1 MMTVNSFTDK
11 KQMRKEKIM
20 RNGKRTPAGIFFLLL
35 LTLFIY
41 PVSVSAATPGLSA
54 SAVVSKAAQKISST
68 SGIRAKFKAV
78 SGGRSVSGTLLAS
91 ANRFSMVVA
100 GAPSSWYNGKDL
112 WTYNPS
118 TGEATVMK
126 PTPQDLAEVNPLN
139 YIRRGATSFNA
150 AFAKTQ
156 PTGRYVVELTPKS
169 NKEGV
174 KKVTLTVSRSSLLPE
189 KVTVTTPDGRSA
201 TVTISSIETNMRIG
215 LGNYEF
221 PRQKYPKAEIVDLR

>member
-1 MMTVNSFTDK
+1 MMIKDK
-11 KQMRKEKIM
+11 MM
-20 RNGKRTPAGIFFLLL
+20 GKGKNTPVGIFFLLL
-35 LTLFIY
+35 FTLLIY
-41 PVSVSAATPGLSA
+41 PSAISAATPGLSA
-54 SAVVSKAAQKISST
+54 SAVVSKVASKLSST
-68 SGIRAKFKAV
+68 SGIRARFKAV

-91 ANRFSMVVA
+91 SNRFSMVVA
-100 GAPSSWYNGKDL
+100 GAPSSWYNGQDL

-118 TGEATVMK
+118 TGEATVMR
-126 PTPQDLAEVNPLN
+126 PTAQDLAEVNPLN
-139 YIRRGATSFNA
+139 YIRRGTTSFNA

-156 PTGRYVVELTPKS
+156 PAGRYVVELTPKS
-169 NKEGV
+169 GKEGV

-201 TVTISSIETNMRIG
+201 TVNISSIETNMRIG